1 MSQIRNTKIQDM
13 KHIINQSNLFS
24 INDFKFDFPDKDEI
38 LAKIVFRASSKYS
51 FSIIEDYKLKEE
63 QKTSLSILST
73 YSKEKVLQ
81 VKMSPGND
89 KNFEIHTINNIDE
102 GIRNISSWLY
112 NLDEDL
118 KCKELFDEIENS
130 TNIDEFENIL
140 NEKFTNENE
149 RFSDEEKKYLIK
161 KITELQERIEKLE
174 DKSES
179 IQSFEKRK
187 KSQFNLLKKVKEK

>member
-1 MSQIRNTKIQDM
+1 MSQIRNTKIQDI

-81 VKMSPGND
+81 VKMSPEMI
-89 KNFEIHTINNIDE
+89 KT
-102 GIRNISSWLY
+102 
-112 NLDEDL
+112 L
-118 KCKELFDEIENS
+118 KFILSITLMKELEI
-130 TNIDEFENIL
+130 
-140 NEKFTNENE
+140 
-149 RFSDEEKKYLIK
+149 
-161 KITELQERIEKLE
+161 
-174 DKSES
+174 
-179 IQSFEKRK
+179 
-187 KSQFNLLKKVKEK
+187 